1 MLGCERR
8 DLCWVTNRKRVIER
22 NDSSSMTKKPLLTRE
37 KIKAKYPN
45 QWLLLEDFE
54 LDASTSLRRGRV
66 IAHSKDRNE
75 IHRALKKHAGNL
87 CVHFTGTV
95 PPDTAVIF

>member
-1 MLGCERR
+1 MA
-8 DLCWVTNRKRVIER
+8 KR
-22 NDSSSMTKKPLLTRE
+22 PLLTSE

-54 LDASTSLRRGRV
+54 LDASTSLRRGCV
-66 IAHSKDRNE
+66 IVHSKDRNE

-87 CVHFTGTV
+87 CVHFTGSV
-95 PPDTAVIF
+95 PPDTAVVF

>member
-1 MLGCERR
+1 MA
-8 DLCWVTNRKRVIER
+8 
-22 NDSSSMTKKPLLTRE
+22 KKPLLTRE

-75 IHRALKKHAGNL
+75 IHRALKKHTGNL
-87 CVHFTGTV
+87 CVHFTGSV